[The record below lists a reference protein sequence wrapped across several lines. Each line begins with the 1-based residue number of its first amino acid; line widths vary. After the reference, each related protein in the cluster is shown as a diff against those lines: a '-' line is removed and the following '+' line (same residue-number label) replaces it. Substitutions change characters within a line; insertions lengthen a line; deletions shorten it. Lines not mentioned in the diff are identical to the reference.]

1 MNKHRLRVGLLSVL
15 IGTLAAVDTASAVHL
30 SNNGIGQALV
40 YPYYTVN
47 AQQQTLLSV
56 VNSGSSAKAVK
67 VRFREGYNGRSV
79 MEFDFFLSRY
89 DVWTATV
96 FALNDAGF
104 RSSGAAIVTDDR
116 SCTAPAFNSDGTSLP
131 SGRSYLAFRD
141 FAYLSPDDGGPYTI
155 ERTREGHFEIIAMA
169 DLSGPLAAAVT
180 HSGANQMP
188 PDCAAVRNLVAG
200 QSGVDP
206 PSSGLF
212 GSAGIINVPNGT
224 YFGYD
229 ADALERFTG
238 TALYSTTAQ
247 TGYPDL
253 GAVNDGPDALASQA
267 TALVVTPDG
276 ATLSTYP
283 GADPRSR
290 RIDAVSA
297 VFAAE
302 SIYNEYQTA
311 ASIAANTDWVF
322 TFPTKAHY
330 VDKQYVGTRTTAIPP
345 FTRLY
350 EASDGLPGSCILYG
364 KNIYNREEKT
374 TIGSEP
380 GFPGMP
386 NPTYLPLLCL
396 ETSVLSFLN
405 FSYAPIASGA
415 LQSRLVRNIR
425 PAAGPAGWLRVN
437 LDSPAEPHALLAAS
451 NGNVFR
457 GLPVTGFAAISI
469 TNNQATTINGVST
482 LSNYSST
489 TKHRPTGK
497 CDNGGRG
504 CE

>member
-1 MNKHRLRVGLLSVL
+1 MKKQRLSLGLLYAL
-15 IGTLAAVDTASAVHL
+15 ICTLLAVDTASAVHL
-30 SNNGIGQALV
+30 SANGIGQALV

-47 AQQQTLLSV
+47 GHQQTLLSV
-56 VNSGSSAKAVK
+56 VNTSSAAKAVK

-79 MEFDFFLSRY
+79 MEFDVFLSRY

-96 FALNDAGF
+96 FALSDAGL
-104 RSSGAAIVTDDR
+104 STDGAAILTRDR
-116 SCTAPAFNSDGTSLP
+116 SCVSPAFREDQTTLSDGTP
-131 SGRSYLAFRD
+131 YAAFRD
-141 FAYLSPDDGGPYTI
+141 FAYLVPDDGGPYTI
-155 ERTREGHFEIIAMA
+155 DRTREGHFEIIAMA
-169 DLSGPLAAAVT
+169 DLSGALAAAVT
-180 HSGANQMP
+180 HNAYGMP
-188 PDCAAVRNLVAG
+188 GNCAAVSNLVAG
-200 QSGVDP
+200 QLGINP

-238 TALYSTTAQ
+238 TALYSNTAR

-253 GAVNDGPDALASQA
+253 GAVNDGAGALASQA

-290 RIDAVSA
+290 PIDAVSA

-302 SIYNEYQTA
+302 SVYNEYQTA
-311 ASIAANTDWVF
+311 AALAANTDWVV

-330 VDKQYVGTRTTAIPP
+330 VDEQLIGGHAAIPP
-345 FTRLY
+345 FTRIY
-350 EASDGLPGSCILYG
+350 DGSAAFAGSCIAFGSNLYD
-364 KNIYNREEKT
+364 RDERT
-374 TIGSEP
+374 TVGNGGGIGIP
-380 GFPGMP
+380 PP
-386 NPTYLPLLCL
+386 LPPPPTLCRQIDIM
-396 ETSVLSFLN
+396 SFLN
-405 FSYAPIASGA
+405 VTVAPTASGA

-425 PAAGPAGWLRVN
+425 PVVGVAGWLRVN
-437 LDSPAEPHALLAAS
+437 LDTPSEPHALLAAS

-489 TKHRPTGK
+489 TKHRPTSK
-497 CDNGGRG
+497 CISGDGG
-504 CE
+504 CD

>member
-1 MNKHRLRVGLLSVL
+1 MKKHRLSVGLLSVL
-15 IGTLAAVDTASAVHL
+15 IGSVAAVDTASAVHL

-56 VNSGSSAKAVK
+56 VNSGGSAKAVK

-79 MEFDFFLSRY
+79 MEFDLFLSRY

-96 FALNDAGF
+96 FALSDAGIQ
-104 RSSGAAIVTDDR
+104 SDGAAILTRDR
-116 SCTAPAFNSDGTSLP
+116 SCTAPLFSEALTSLP
-131 SGRSYLAFRD
+131 DGTPYVAFRD
-141 FAYLSPDDGGPYTI
+141 VAYLSPADGGPYTI
-155 ERTREGHFEIIAMA
+155 DRTREGHFEIIAMA
-169 DLSGPLAAAVT
+169 DLTGPLAAAVT
-180 HSGANQMP
+180 HSGATQAP
-188 PDCAAVRNLVAG
+188 PSCAAVRNLAAD
-200 QSGVDP
+200 QSGIDP

-212 GSAGIINVPNGT
+212 GSAGIIDVPNGT

-238 TALYSTTAQ
+238 TALYSNTAP

-253 GAVNDGPDALASQA
+253 GAVNDGPGTLASQA
-267 TALVVTPDG
+267 TALVVTPEG

-283 GADPRSR
+283 GVDPRSR

-302 SIYNEYQTA
+302 SVYNEYQTA
-311 ASIAANTDWVF
+311 ASISANTDWVF

-330 VDKQYVGTRTTAIPP
+330 VDEQYVGTRTTAIPP

-350 EASDGLPGSCILYG
+350 EASDDFPGSCILYG
-364 KNIYNREEKT
+364 RNIYDQEEKT
-374 TIGSEP
+374 TIGEP
-380 GFPGMP
+380 GFPGFP
-386 NPTYLPLLCL
+386 NPLALPLLCR
-396 ETSVLSFLN
+396 ETNVLSFLYI
-405 FSYAPIASGA
+405 SYAPIASGV

-425 PAAGPAGWLRVN
+425 PVVGPAGWLRVN
-437 LDSPAEPHALLAAS
+437 LDHSAEPHALLAAS

-497 CDNGGRG
+497 CVNGDRG

>member
-1 MNKHRLRVGLLSVL
+1 MKKHRLSLGLLSAL

-56 VNSGSSAKAVK
+56 VNTSSAAKAVK
-67 VRFREGYNGRSV
+67 VRFREGYNGRPV
-79 MEFDFFLSRY
+79 MEFDLFLSPY

-96 FALNDAGF
+96 FALGDAGL
-104 RSSGAAIVTDDR
+104 SSDGAAILTRDR
-116 SCTAPAFNSDGTSLP
+116 SCVSPAFSEDQTTLSDGTP
-131 SGRSYLAFRD
+131 YVAFRE
-141 FAYLSPDDGGPYTI
+141 FGYLVPNDGGPYTI
-155 ERTREGHFEIIAMA
+155 DRTREGHFEIIAMA
-169 DLSGPLAAAVT
+169 DLSGPLASAVT
-180 HSGANQMP
+180 HTASGVPAN
-188 PDCAAVRNLVAG
+188 CTAIRNLVAG
-200 QSGVDP
+200 QAGINP

-229 ADALERFTG
+229 ADALERFTA
-238 TALYSTTAQ
+238 TALYSNTAQ
-247 TGYPDL
+247 AGYPDL
-253 GAVNDGPDALASQA
+253 GAVNDGAGALASQA

-302 SIYNEYQTA
+302 NIYNEYQTA

-330 VDKQYVGTRTTAIPP
+330 VDKQYVGTQAAATPP
-345 FTRLY
+345 FTRIY
-350 EASDGLPGSCILYG
+350 DGSAALAGSCILSRL
-364 KNIYNREEKT
+364 NIYNREEKT
-374 TIGSEP
+374 TVGEP
-380 GFPGMP
+380 GFPGFPSP
-386 NPTYLPLLCL
+386 NPPLLCRQ
-396 ETSVLSFLN
+396 TIVLSFLD
-405 FSYAPIASGA
+405 SSIAPTASGA

-425 PAAGPAGWLRVN
+425 PVVGPAGWLRVN
-437 LDSPAEPHALLAAS
+437 LDNPAEPHALLAAS

-469 TNNQATTINGVST
+469 TNNQATMINGVST

-497 CDNGGRG
+497 CINGGGG
-504 CE
+504 CQ

>member
-1 MNKHRLRVGLLSVL
+1 MKKHRLSLGLLSAL

-56 VNSGSSAKAVK
+56 VNSGGSAKAVK

-79 MEFDFFLSRY
+79 MEFDLFLSPY

-96 FALNDAGF
+96 FALGDAGL
-104 RSSGAAIVTDDR
+104 SSDGAAILTEDR
-116 SCTAPAFNSDGTSLP
+116 SCTVPAFSEDGTSLP
-131 SGRSYLAFRD
+131 SGRPYVAFRE
-141 FAYLSPDDGGPYTI
+141 FGYLVPNDGGPYTI
-155 ERTREGHFEIIAMA
+155 DRTREGHFEIIAMA

-180 HSGANQMP
+180 HTFASGVPAN
-188 PDCAAVRNLVAG
+188 CAAVRNLVAG
-200 QSGVDP
+200 QAGINP

-229 ADALERFTG
+229 ADALERFTA
-238 TALYSTTAQ
+238 TALYSNTAQ
-247 TGYPDL
+247 TGFPDL
-253 GAVNDGPDALASQA
+253 GAVNDGSGALASQA

-276 ATLSTYP
+276 ATLSSYP

-302 SIYNEYQTA
+302 SVYNEYQ
-311 ASIAANTDWVF
+311 ASNALAANTDWVV

-330 VDKQYVGTRTTAIPP
+330 VDQQLIGGAVAIPP
-345 FTRLY
+345 FTRIY
-350 EASDGLPGSCILYG
+350 DGSAAFAGSCTAFG
-364 KNIYNREEKT
+364 SNIYDREERT
-374 TIGSEP
+374 TGGP
-380 GFPGMP
+380 GGGFGIPP
-386 NPTYLPLLCL
+386 PPPPPPTLCRQINI
-396 ETSVLSFLN
+396 LSFLDITV
-405 FSYAPIASGA
+405 APTRSGA
-415 LQSRLVRNIR
+415 LQSRLVSNIR
-425 PAAGPAGWLRVN
+425 PVVGAAGWLRVN
-437 LDSPAEPHALLAAS
+437 LNAPAEPHALLAAS

-489 TKHRPTGK
+489 TKHKPTGK
-497 CDNGGRG
+497 CVNGGGG
-504 CE
+504 CQ